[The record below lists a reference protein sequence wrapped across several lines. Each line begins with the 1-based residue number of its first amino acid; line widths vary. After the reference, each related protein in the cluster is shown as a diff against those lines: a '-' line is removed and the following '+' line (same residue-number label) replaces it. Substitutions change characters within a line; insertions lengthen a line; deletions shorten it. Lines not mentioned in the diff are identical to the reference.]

1 MKNHNKKSAEFRG
14 WRILKVK
21 MKQDIDKML
30 SCKYVHGNVLDHI
43 YELEYCLGMQTDVF
57 LLYF

>member
-1 MKNHNKKSAEFRG
+1 
-14 WRILKVK
+14 

-30 SCKYVHGNVLDHI
+30 SCKYVYGNVLDMH
-43 YELEYCLGMQTDVF
+43 ELEYHLHIWTDFF